1 MNIKFDDVG
10 VESSGFEKLIG
21 IKINSKFSFKDH
33 LDGVIKKASRKVNVL
48 SRKTPYMNV
57 PTHFFNKRR
66 NL

>member
-1 MNIKFDDVG
+1 MNIKFDDVE

-57 PTHFFNKRR
+57 PTHFLNKRR

>member
-1 MNIKFDDVG
+1 MNIRFDDVE

-33 LDGVIKKASRKVNVL
+33 LDGVIKKASQKVNVL

>member
-1 MNIKFDDVG
+1 MNIKIDDVE

>member
-1 MNIKFDDVG
+1 MNIKFDDVE

>member
-1 MNIKFDDVG
+1 MNIKFDDVE

-33 LDGVIKKASRKVNVL
+33 LDGVIKKASQKVNVL